1 MIVGPV
7 EISVVIPVYKSGDCL
22 GELLLQL
29 TCQLERMGGRY
40 EVILVDD
47 DSPDDTWEVIQDLVP
62 RYPRVTACR
71 LMRNSGQA
79 RATLCGMNH
88 AQGEIIVTMDDDLQH
103 RPDQLPKLVDTL
115 NGNTQVD
122 CVFGYFQR
130 KRHAGYRN
138 LGSRIIRW
146 VNARAFGLPRDIHSS
161 SFRAMR
167 KPVAA
172 AIAMH
177 ETANPAIP
185 ALVYGTTRRIMSI
198 PVEHAPR
205 HAGESNYT
213 LSKQFRLAL
222 DNICN
227 VSMLP
232 LRAVTVMGLAICFL
246 GAVFVVNVLVRYMLG
261 RIGVPGWTT
270 VVILVSFFSGITLL
284 SLGIIGEYMVR
295 VLREV
300 RGAPR
305 YIEREMIGRSAACKV
320 AQDESD
326 QTTSKTV

>member
-1 MIVGPV
+1 MHADSVK
-7 EISVVIPVYKSGDCL
+7 ISVVIPVYKSGPCL
-22 GELLLQL
+22 PELLRQL
-29 TCQLERMGGRY
+29 TDQLERMRGPH
-40 EVILVDD
+40 EIILVDD
-47 DSPDDTWEVIQDLVP
+47 DSPDDTWNVVQELVP
-62 RYPRVTACR
+62 RYPRVTASR

-79 RATLCGMNH
+79 RATLCGISH
-88 AQGEIIVTMDDDLQH
+88 ARGEIVVTMDDDLQH
-103 RPDQLPKLVDTL
+103 RPDQLPKLVDAL
-115 NGNTQVD
+115 DNNPGAD
-122 CVFGYFQR
+122 CVFGYFEQ

-138 LGSRIIRW
+138 IGSRVIRW
-146 VNARAFGLPRDIHSS
+146 VNARAFGLPRDIRSS

-167 KPVAA
+167 RPVAA
-172 AIAMH
+172 ALATH
-177 ETANPAIP
+177 GTANPAIP
-185 ALVYGTTRRIMSI
+185 ALVYGTTRRIISI

-213 LSKQFRLAL
+213 LSKQLRLAL

-232 LRAVTVMGLAICFL
+232 LRAVSVMGLAICFL

-261 RIGVPGWTT
+261 RIGVAGWTT

-300 RGAPR
+300 HGAPR
-305 YIEREMIGRSAACKV
+305 YVERETIGRSAAGR
-320 AQDESD
+320 ESGD
-326 QTTSKTV
+326 DPDD

>member
-1 MIVGPV
+1 MEEPGTNAGGVD
-7 EISVVIPVYKSGDCL
+7 ISVVIPVYRSGDCL
-22 GELLLQL
+22 PELLRQL
-29 TCQLERMGGRY
+29 TDQLERMGGRY
-40 EVILVDD
+40 QVILVDD
-47 DSPDDTWEVIQDLVP
+47 DSPDNTWDVVQELVP

-88 AQGEIIVTMDDDLQH
+88 AQGGIVVTMDDDLQH
-103 RPDQLPKLVDTL
+103 RPDQLPKLVDAL
-115 NGNTQVD
+115 ESNPRVD
-122 CVFGYFQR
+122 CVFGYFEE

-138 LGSRIIRW
+138 LGSSIIRW

-167 KPVAA
+167 KAVAA

-213 LSKQFRLAL
+213 LAKQIRLAL

-232 LRAVTVMGLAICFL
+232 LRAVTAMGLAICFL
-246 GAVFVVNVLVRYMLG
+246 GAVFVVNVLVRYMTG

-305 YIEREMIGRSAACKV
+305 YVEREIIGRSAA
-320 AQDESD
+320 ADEWSD
-326 QTTSKTV
+326 DR